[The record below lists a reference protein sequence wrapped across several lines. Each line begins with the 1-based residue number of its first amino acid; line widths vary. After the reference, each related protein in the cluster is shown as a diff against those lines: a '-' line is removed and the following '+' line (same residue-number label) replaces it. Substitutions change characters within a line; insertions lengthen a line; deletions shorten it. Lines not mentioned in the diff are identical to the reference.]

1 MFSPCFPIAK
11 PKMNRKLISSNSD
24 FEKTCGYSRAVVDG
38 DYVFVSGTTGY
49 DYAAMTISDDVA
61 TQAEQCFRNIEG
73 VLIEAGSCIG
83 NIVRITYILPD
94 RDDFESCWPVLNK
107 WLGSVRPAATMFE
120 ARLMNDSMKIEVQ
133 VTARINTN

>member
-1 MFSPCFPIAK
+1 
-11 PKMNRKLISSNSD
+11 MNRKLISSNSE

-49 DYAAMTISDDVA
+49 DYATMAISEDVA
-61 TQAEQCFRNIEG
+61 AQAEQCFRNIEG
-73 VLIEAGSCIG
+73 VLAEAGSSIG
-83 NIVRITYILPD
+83 NIVRATYILPD
-94 RDDFESCWPVLNK
+94 RDDFETCWPVMNK

-120 ARLMNDSMKIEVQ
+120 ARLMNDSMKIEIQ